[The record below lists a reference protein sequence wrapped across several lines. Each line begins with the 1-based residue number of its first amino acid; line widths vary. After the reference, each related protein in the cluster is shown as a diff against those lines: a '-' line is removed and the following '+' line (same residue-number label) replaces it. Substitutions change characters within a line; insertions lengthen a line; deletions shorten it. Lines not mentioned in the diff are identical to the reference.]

1 MNTSAVNNP
10 LPILPSVGNNKSA
23 VADASDTGAFNQAL
37 SQEISN
43 RNDAHKASQTNKTNN
58 SDTSKNATKSETTD
72 KNNNNDGK
80 IKSADDSTVTD
91 KSKVADKD
99 KPVVDEVAIIAADK
113 KTDDTA
119 IANPVADIM
128 AFVAHLTQSHKLATD
143 SAADPKLAITDK
155 LKAGTDKAVDA
166 AKTDL
171 RADAD
176 ANGKTAKQADFLS
189 ALEKATSGATE
200 GGKTSTVSQAAETFA
215 PLLAAS
221 SQTLAPNSTAL
232 QRANELQTMQAN
244 TFSQQVGSADWDK
257 ALGQKV
263 VWMVQGAQ
271 TSATMTLSPP
281 DLGPMQI
288 TLNVNNNQ
296 ATASFVAHHPEV
308 RHALENAMPRLR
320 EMLGDA
326 GIQLGQSNVSAGT
339 PDQQAA
345 FENGRQSSGGSNNR
359 APEMSNTDTPLHV
372 SHVRAP
378 GASEGMVDT
387 FA

>member
-10 LPILPSVGNNKSA
+10 LPILPSAGNGKPA
-23 VADASDTGAFNQAL
+23 LDASADSGAFGQAL

-43 RNDAHKASQTNKTNN
+43 RNEGSKASSN
-58 SDTSKNATKSETTD
+58 DGSKDATKNVGD
-72 KNNNNDGK
+72 KNSNDGK
-80 IKSADDSTVTD
+80 TKSADE
-91 KSKVADKD
+91 SKPVDKD
-99 KPVVDEVAIIAADK
+99 KSTAAADK
-113 KTDDTA
+113 KTDDKDDDKSA
-119 IANPVADIM
+119 ENPAAGIM
-128 AFVAHLTQSHKLATD
+128 AFVAHLTQNHKLATD
-143 SAADPKLAITDK
+143 SASDTKLAITDK
-155 LKAGTDKAVDA
+155 LKAGADKAVAA
-166 AKTDL
+166 AKPDL
-171 RADAD
+171 TAAADTNEKA
-176 ANGKTAKQADFLS
+176 AKQADFLS
-189 ALEKATSGATE
+189 TLEKVASGTTE
-200 GGKTSTVSQAAETFA
+200 GSKASLGTQAETFA

-271 TSATMTLSPP
+271 TSATMTLNPP

-288 TLNVNNNQ
+288 TLNVNNNNQ
-296 ATASFVAHHPEV
+296 ATANFVAHHPEV

-339 PDQQAA
+339 SDQQAA
-345 FENGRQSSGGSNNR
+345 FENGRHSSRRSS
-359 APEMSNTDTPLHV
+359 AAETASPEAPLHV
-372 SHVRAP
+372 SHIRTP
-378 GASEGMVDT
+378 GASDGMVDT